1 MFYDNEDQSYYLIDS
16 DKEPIEFYMLYDK
29 SDSSLSDGNKI
40 PIDNT
45 LFYFNQDINEN
56 AIYGTIEN
64 LNVDKNI
71 KVKDI
76 ENKLFEGEYI
86 IKR

>member
-1 MFYDNEDQSYYLIDS
+1 
-16 DKEPIEFYMLYDK
+16 
-29 SDSSLSDGNKI
+29 DGNKI

-64 LNVDKNI
+64 LNVDENI